1 MSGGILRFPWTSQPQ
16 TPVGIER
23 THPLAPTYVFNG
35 GSGALL
41 FGKKQYLSTGRGSG
55 DGFAA
60 SKYGLGFKGAQV
72 ANGGLDFGAVQPI
85 TGDTFT
91 VLVLANPGNGDGV
104 STLYSQRNGSAPFNQ
119 IDLAVNAD
127 TSLGSVP
134 GQISC
139 VSLDQGTL
147 NSGDRSSA
155 TTYTDGNWH
164 VYGATKVG
172 FATIKLWFDGLSVAL
187 FGVSNA
193 QTTSNISS
201 AMRTRIG
208 NIGDIATAGYGAACD
223 IPLILIFDGKE
234 LSASEIALVSREML
248 AGRPYWAQPIQRTIW
263 VPAAAGGATYTL
275 TADSGSFALTGQDAG
290 LAFNRTLAAASG
302 SFALTGQDAGLAFN
316 RVLSAANGSYAL
328 DGQDVTLTY
337 TPISGATYTLGA
349 ASGSFALTGQD
360 TGLAFNRVLTAD
372 TQSYSLSGDVAG
384 LAFNRVLTADTVSY
398 ALTGQDASLSYTG
411 FTYKLMADSASF
423 ALTGQ
428 DASFE
433 FSGTTGVGGGG
444 REKQRKK
451 VLKDIKRLNELI
463 LKRDD
468 EPDAEVTTVATPKP
482 KAPKPAKFDTAL
494 ITAKAKQQVIDD
506 EEDELMLLMY

>member
-1 MSGGILRFPWTSQPQ
+1 MKLTLRTPWTRQPQ
-16 TPVGIER
+16 TPAGVNRDYNLKRLWVPGLDDLVVGER
-23 THPLAPTYVFNG
+23 DLP
-35 GSGALL
+35 
-41 FGKKQYLSTGRGSG
+41 QSTP
-55 DGFAA
+55 
-60 SKYGLGFKGAQV
+60 
-72 ANGGLDFGAVQPI
+72 ANGVVPWGMAYR
-85 TGDTFT
+85 T
-91 VLVLANPGNGDGV
+91 N
-104 STLYSQRNGSAPFNQ
+104 NGSAERH
-119 IDLAVNAD
+119 DLSSGSSFVTTGSTGFSLLVKMRWGSTLGDGQGAGVRPVGGAVSLRATFYLGTAGSIFFDFGGATNGTTRVTGTTSTTAGRVTTYLATTGPRGMELWENGVLIASNGANPTRTSSGQAFSVGDVYGGFAGNAD
-127 TSLGSVP
+127 YGIVACWD
-134 GQISC
+134 GQIPTP
-139 VSLDQGTL
+139 LAAL
-147 NSGDRSSA
+147 YSGDPL
-155 TTYTDGNWH
+155 
-164 VYGATKVG
+164 KL
-172 FATIKLWFDGLSVAL
+172 FA
-187 FGVSNA
+187 
-193 QTTSNISS
+193 
-201 AMRTRIG
+201 
-208 NIGDIATAGYGAACD
+208 
-223 IPLILIFDGKE
+223 
-234 LSASEIALVSREML
+234 
-248 AGRPYWAQPIQRTIW
+248 PIQRTIW
-263 VPAAAGGATYTL
+263 VPSAGGGPTYTL
-275 TADSGSFALTGQDAG
+275 T
-290 LAFNRTLAAASG
+290 AASG

-316 RVLSAANGSYAL
+316 RVLAADTQSYTLTGQATGLAFNRTLAAASGSFTLTGQDAGLAFNRVLSAASGSFAL

-463 LKRDD
+463 LKRDG
-468 EPDAEVTTVATPKP
+468 ELDAEVITVATPKP